1 MTKLDTDDI
10 WYQPSL
16 DVFLNRWFSNYAEA
30 RRSLDSDGG
39 FLLPYRHH
47 FFVCETD
54 VIQAL
59 GLDPND
65 PDWEK
70 VGRDCAKPVDG
81 EAYQRLIDKR
91 AKVLRDTSVNEV

>member
-1 MTKLDTDDI
+1 MTKLNIDEI
-10 WYQPSL
+10 WYQPGL

-30 RRSLDSDGG
+30 RRSLDIDGG

-54 VIQAL
+54 VIQAI

-70 VGRDCAKPVDG
+70 VGRDCAKPIDS